1 MVIRLD
7 SETARKLGL
16 DATKEPK
23 YRNNKVVVD
32 GFKFDSQ
39 REANR
44 YCELKMLESLNVISD
59 LQRQVPFTLIPTIKD
74 ESGKVLE
81 RAVIYKADFVYKR
94 GGKTIVEDVKGFRT
108 KEYVLKRKLMLYKFK
123 IKIRE
128 IDE

>member
-7 SETARKLGL
+7 NETARKLGL

-44 YCELKMLESLNVISD
+44 FCELKMLESLNVISD

-81 RAVIYKADFVYKR
+81 RAVIYKADFVYKK

-108 KEYVLKRKLMLYKFK
+108 KEYILKRKLMLYKFK